1 MLFANIECFSFL
13 CSLNLEKMLQ
23 RVSSVLFVSLLLLVY
38 VVTGIGFSRH
48 TCCQGQTRIALLLE
62 ETEDCGHMHEAQ
74 QTSAEYGVEASG
86 CCHTE
91 VYQFLPDC
99 LAQRGEDVPVWNH
112 FLSFG
117 IHLCP
122 QELALPVWEH
132 SLSLPS
138 DFFPSDGLI
147 VSGDRVQARSGQWRL

>member
-62 ETEDCGHMHEAQ
+62 ETEDCGHVHEAQ

-99 LAQRGEDVPVWNH
+99 LAQRGEDVPESIFVRKNWRCRCGNIPFH
-112 FLSFG
+112 
-117 IHLCP
+117 CR
-122 QELALPVWEH
+122 QT
-132 SLSLPS
+132 SLHRTGSL
-138 DFFPSDGLI
+138 
-147 VSGDRVQARSGQWRL
+147 